1 MSQNGVRPVNNQD
14 GFTLIEVL
22 IAVTILGI
30 GFAVLINGFTGV
42 LVSNERSSDYLYV
55 VSWADKKLIKVTN
68 DIELNRHGSFEY
80 KNKRFD
86 WWIEEGYLETDLK
99 KITLKVE
106 WKLKNN
112 TVTYSQE
119 RLVLVDS

>member
-1 MSQNGVRPVNNQD
+1 MNNQD